1 MLKLFRQYYPIRN
14 IFFVIG
20 EGIAIYTSVL
30 LSSWI
35 LVDVKI
41 TTIEQLY
48 SSKALLIA
56 GVCHLFLYYN
66 DLYDLRVTNTFSEL
80 TIRLF
85 QSLGAAAILLAGIYF
100 IFPEVMI
107 ARWVFAVSAS
117 FTMALIVI
125 WRYGYFYI
133 LNRGW
138 FDENIIVIG
147 SGGLSQNILSEL
159 YNRKDSGY
167 RVKCVALENEK
178 SSEIMKSKGFRTVY
192 RRKFNGIHRLAI
204 HTGVNKI
211 IVALADRKGNFP
223 AKELLKCRVLGIRV
237 IEGISFFEMLTGK
250 LIVHQVNPTWL
261 IFSEGFRKSLFL
273 RCLKRFSDLLLSL
286 LMLICLLPLL
296 LLVAALIKID
306 STGGVFFSQER
317 IGEKRKPYEVIKFR
331 SMVSD
336 AEQSTGPVWAD
347 DEDPRITRVGR
358 VIRKLRIDEIPQLWN
373 VLKGEMSFVGPRPE
387 RQFFVEQLEEIIPYY
402 SERFSVK
409 PGITGWAQVSY
420 GYGASIEDAIEKLN
434 YDLFYIK
441 NMSIFMDMMIVLRTI
456 KIVLFGKGAR

>member
-1 MLKLFRQYYPIRN
+1 MLKLFRQYYPVRN
-14 IFFVIG
+14 IFFVLG
-20 EGIAIYTSVL
+20 EGFAIYASVL
-30 LSSWI
+30 LSTWI
-35 LVDVKI
+35 LLDTQVN
-41 TTIEQLY
+41 TLSQLY

-56 GVCHLFLYYN
+56 VVCHLFLYYN
-66 DLYDLRVTNTFSEL
+66 DLYDLNVTNSFSEL

-100 IFPEVMI
+100 LFPETMI
-107 ARWVFAVSAS
+107 TRWVFAVS
-117 FTMALIVI
+117 TVLTITLIIV
-125 WRYGYFYI
+125 WRYGYLLI
-133 LNRGW
+133 LNKGW

-147 SGGLSQNILSEL
+147 SGGLSQSILSEL
-159 YNRKDSGY
+159 HNRKDSGY

-178 SSEIMKSKGFRTVY
+178 SSEMMNSKGFRTIY
-192 RRKFNGIHRLAI
+192 RPNFDGIHRIAL

-211 IVALADRKGNFP
+211 IVALADRKGSFP
-223 AKELLKCRVLGIRV
+223 AKELLKCRVTGMRIV
-237 IEGISFFEMLTGK
+237 EGISFFEMLTGK

-261 IFSEGFRKSLFL
+261 IFSEGFRKSFL
-273 RCLKRFSDLLLSL
+273 LRSLKRLADLLLSL
-286 LMLICLLPLL
+286 GMLICLFPLL
-296 LLVAALIKID
+296 LLVAILIKLD
-306 STGGVFFSQER
+306 SKGNVFFSQER
-317 IGEKRKPYEVIKFR
+317 VGEQRNPYNVVKFR
-331 SMVSD
+331 SMVAD
-336 AEQSTGPVWAD
+336 AEKSTGPVWAG

-358 VIRKLRIDEIPQLWN
+358 VIRKLRIDEVPQLWN

-441 NMSIFMDMMIVLRTI
+441 NMSIFMDMMIVLKTV